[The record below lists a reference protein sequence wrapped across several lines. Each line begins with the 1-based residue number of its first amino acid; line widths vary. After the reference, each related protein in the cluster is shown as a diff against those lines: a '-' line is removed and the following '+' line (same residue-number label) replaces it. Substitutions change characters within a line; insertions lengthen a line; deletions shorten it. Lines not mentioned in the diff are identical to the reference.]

1 MTRALLLGLFLVAL
15 CSGSLSFA
23 EESPPNAPA
32 AEALKQLQGKWNVTS
47 LLKYGVELDQLVQL
61 GIAFTFT
68 DNNLKITGIGPQSIN
83 KIVDVNPEAMPRL
96 LDFADSAEDLKARK
110 GVWEGI
116 YELDGDTLKW
126 AIVLEG
132 DMPAKA
138 TRAAAVESKVDSNVV
153 LVTLKR
159 AKE

>member
-1 MTRALLLGLFLVAL
+1 M
-15 CSGSLSFA
+15 
-23 EESPPNAPA
+23 
-32 AEALKQLQGKWNVTS
+32 
-47 LLKYGVELDQLVQL
+47 
-61 GIAFTFT
+61 
-68 DNNLKITGIGPQSIN
+68 
-83 KIVDVNPEAMPRL
+83 
-96 LDFADSAEDLKARK
+96 LDFADSADDLKARK

-116 YELDGDTLKW
+116 YEIDGDTLKW

-159 AKE
+159 PKE